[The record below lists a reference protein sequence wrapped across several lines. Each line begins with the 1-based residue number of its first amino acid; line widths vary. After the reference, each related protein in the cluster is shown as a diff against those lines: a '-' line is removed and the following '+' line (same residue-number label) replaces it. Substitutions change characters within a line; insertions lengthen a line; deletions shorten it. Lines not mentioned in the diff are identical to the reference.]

1 MFLTDSILQVHFLD
15 ILTLKKKP
23 LFRLSVINDEGKC
36 K

>member
-1 MFLTDSILQVHFLD
+1 MLLIDSILPNHFLD
-15 ILTLKKKP
+15 ILTFKKKP